1 MIHICH
7 RSEENKDL
15 AGGDKEKEKTEGVSD
30 HEDESSRTKETD
42 TAKKKFI
49 APIKRFTWDANLK

>member
-15 AGGDKEKEKTEGVSD
+15 ADGDKEKEKTGVSD
-30 HEDESSRTKETD
+30 HEDESSRTKEPDPT
-42 TAKKKFI
+42 KKKFI